1 MRRVGVVA
9 IIVGL
14 CACAEDRSA
23 GGGGIETNNTVGVRL
38 LDTLGEPVASAR
50 VVVRPADWIAMD
62 PTSPSPGQILTSDAS
77 GLVSGTLADGRWT
90 FEGRKGGLAVLVT
103 REVTGSVV
111 LGTLVM
117 APLAS
122 LSGRVALAAG
132 EPSVLVAVAGT
143 DHVART
149 DAAGRWKMDSLPAGI
164 LGLVVSG
171 KEDFVDTVEL
181 AAGTRD
187 SIPWTGTPSL
197 RALDSSGWVLLDD
210 FSRARP
216 AISAAG
222 PGAVWYM
229 ATDRL
234 TGGSS
239 VFRRVDGVLDSVWSR
254 FLVPGDP
261 ALRGSFQATFDI
273 DTNASALGGPYLQV
287 GMSLPETG
295 QCLDLGALDSLG
307 ITFRATGPVRLE
319 FRSDIHDSLQDYSS
333 YPGVDLLATNGDW
346 TTHRLFVGHF
356 LPRADA
362 AHPDI
367 PWSRAAGCVL
377 EVRIVAD
384 EDLELGLSDLRIHGV
399 SLERFLKARER

>member
-1 MRRVGVVA
+1 MA
-9 IIVGL
+9 ILVLL

-23 GGGGIETNNTVGVRL
+23 GGGGIETNNTVEVRL
-38 LDTLGEPVASAR
+38 LDSLGAPVASAK
-50 VVVRPADWIAMD
+50 VVVRPADWIAGSSS
-62 PTSPSPGQILTSDAS
+62 SPPPGQILTSDAS
-77 GLVSGTLADGRWT
+77 GMASGTIPDGRWT

-103 REVTGSVV
+103 REISVSGA
-111 LGTLVM
+111 LGALVM

-132 EPSVLVAVAGT
+132 ESSALVAVPGT
-143 DHVART
+143 DHIART
-149 DAAGRWKMDSLPAGI
+149 DAAGRWEMDSLPAGMM
-164 LGLVVSG
+164 GLVVSG
-171 KEDFVDTVEL
+171 KERVVDTVEL

-187 SIPWTGTPSL
+187 SLPWTGSPSL
-197 RALDSSGWVLLDD
+197 RVLDSAGWVLLDN

-216 AISAAG
+216 AVSAAG

-229 ATDRL
+229 ATDRI
-234 TGGSS
+234 TGGRS

-261 ALRGSFQATFDI
+261 TLGGSFQAAFDI
-273 DTNASALGGPYLQV
+273 DTTASAGGGPYLQV
-287 GMSLPETG
+287 GMSLPEAG

-333 YPGVDLLATNGDW
+333 YPGIDLLPTNGDW
-346 TTHRLFVGHF
+346 TTHRLPAERL
-356 LPRADA
+356 LPRIDA
-362 AHPDI
+362 THPDI
-367 PWSRAAGCVL
+367 PWSRVAGCVL
-377 EVRIVAD
+377 EVRIVAA

-399 SLERFLKARER
+399 SLERFLKGRER